1 MERKKNKALTI
12 FLFLL
17 IGIITGLPA
26 ASQQVGCFF
35 RETYAKGNLDG
46 WEAQIYSLEK
56 QYPGDFDKMTEALTA
71 RYGYMGYLLGQKENS
86 KVRKLL
92 DETEKLL
99 DEWLKKRPGN
109 ARLLAIRAGLIGFR
123 IGLTPLRA
131 PMLGQRNLDAWESA
145 IRNDPGEPM
154 GWLEKGNSLFY
165 RPSMFGGDK
174 KEAEAAFRKALQLVE
189 PSECDWIYSFIQVR
203 LYEACK
209 ANGKTGEAES
219 IRKKLQDKPGHF
231 KWLDTL

>member
-1 MERKKNKALTI
+1 MERKNNKALI
-12 FLFLL
+12 ILFSVMFLMA
-17 IGIITGLPA
+17 GLPA
-26 ASQQVGCFF
+26 LSQQVGCFF

-99 DEWLKKRPGN
+99 DEWLKKRPGH

-145 IRNDPGEPM
+145 IKNDPNEPM

-165 RPSMFGGDK
+165 RPAMFGGDK
-174 KEAEAAFRKALQLVE
+174 KEAEAAFRKALQLSE
-189 PSECDWIYSFIQVR
+189 PSDCDWIYSFIQVR

-209 ANGKTGEAES
+209 ANGKSGEAES
-219 IRKKLQDKPGHF
+219 IRKKLQEKPGHF